1 MQITVEELV
10 RYQTYIAKA
19 IQSRSDGEFYIPIFE
34 RLEREIEERR
44 LRIDTK
50 SRIRAIAQMS

>member
-1 MQITVEELV
+1 MQISVDELL

-19 IQSRSDGEFYIPIFE
+19 IESRSDGELYIPIFE

-44 LRIDTK
+44 QRVDTK
-50 SRIRAIAQMS
+50 SRIRAIAQMN